1 VLIVAGGA
9 AWLALVGLG
18 PVAVDVPPPHA
29 DVPGE
34 PSSTAPG
41 DPSVVDRLPTPVP
54 PPSVDPPDALPPS
67 PAGLPP
73 PGIPVVQVDDAPDP
87 EVAER
92 IRAAT
97 SDALARRLEMVER
110 MFDAAPTAVVDE
122 ADRGRVSA
130 VLDEA
135 LDQMRALEDQVAS
148 GDLTYREA
156 VERMDTIRDAA
167 GARVEVMVTEEE
179 ATPVKLR
186 MGIRPPP
193 DPADVQAWEGVPA
206 QDGGDWR

>member
-1 VLIVAGGA
+1 
-9 AWLALVGLG
+9 
-18 PVAVDVPPPHA
+18 
-29 DVPGE
+29 
-34 PSSTAPG
+34 
-41 DPSVVDRLPTPVP
+41 
-54 PPSVDPPDALPPS
+54 
-67 PAGLPP
+67 
-73 PGIPVVQVDDAPDP
+73 
-87 EVAER
+87 
-92 IRAAT
+92 
-97 SDALARRLEMVER
+97 
-110 MFDAAPTAVVDE
+110 
-122 ADRGRVSA
+122 VSA